1 MKSSLDFVKK
11 FYNQNYSLRNNSNLY
26 FINIIGSWKYLFL
39 NRKLMEISQPSNIL
53 DDTLFIS
60 ITPMAFMEVL
70 NEKNNLINRINCF
83 FGKIVIK
90 NIVFIS
96 SFNT

>member
-1 MKSSLDFVKK
+1 
-11 FYNQNYSLRNNSNLY
+11 
-26 FINIIGSWKYLFL
+26 
-39 NRKLMEISQPSNIL
+39 MEISQPSNIL

-90 NIVFIS
+90 NILFIS